1 MHEHIGLAFKALPY
15 RLNYC
20 QEFRD
25 FILLGDLLKII
36 VLCWKYNNLTQLDL
50 VGACLL
56 RYKSKCLL
64 WVW

>member
-1 MHEHIGLAFKALPY
+1 MNEHIGLAFKALPY

-36 VLCWKYNNLTQLDL
+36 VLC
-50 VGACLL
+50 
-56 RYKSKCLL
+56 
-64 WVW
+64 